1 MYWYVK
7 RNVDPGRIAAALDLP
22 IKTVHHLISRL
33 ATKKDSTAINGKKKS
48 PYQGRRMTGGDFL
61 DLFIFSKTRYSIV
74 DISGSIDKQH
84 CQKLK
89 EEIVKISASDRRPL
103 AFKVTDVVFVDK
115 KGVEALQSLHADF
128 KHQGRYCALLDPS
141 PEIDAVFKQY
151 GLDASIPIFG
161 TELAFEEHAFR

>member
-1 MYWYVK
+1 MHNKSSQLPQDLYHRLYWYVK

-22 IKTVHHLISRL
+22 IKTAHHLISRL
-33 ATKKDSTAINGKKKS
+33 ATKKDSTAI
-48 PYQGRRMTGGDFL
+48 
-61 DLFIFSKTRYSIV
+61 I
-74 DISGSIDKQH
+74 QH

-103 AFKVTDVVFVDK
+103 A
-115 KGVEALQSLHADF
+115 L
-128 KHQGRYCALLDPS
+128 
-141 PEIDAVFKQY
+141 IDAVFKQH